1 MIKINIASVPDREKV
16 VAELW
21 IKNYQFAEIS
31 KEQEEVLVEFFCY
44 REIKW
49 SGIPLLELVQK
60 LQEANE
66 RLSSNR

>member
-1 MIKINIASVPDREKV
+1 MIKINIASVPDRENV

-21 IKNYQFAEIS
+21 IKNYQLAEIS

-49 SGIPLLELVQK
+49 SEIPLLELVQK
-60 LQEANE
+60 LHEANE
-66 RLSSNR
+66 RLSSHR